1 MHFCVTVISAAVH
14 VYLAITVLHHQQYRR
29 VLVISHVPVQ
39 SMQTESMFEC
49 AVDWIPVVTHGTAD
63 QVGHQLLEEDS

>member
-1 MHFCVTVISAAVH
+1 M
-14 VYLAITVLHHQQYRR
+14 YLAITVLYHQQYGR
-29 VLVISHVPVQ
+29 VLVVGHVPVQ
-39 SMQTESMFEC
+39 SVQTKPMFEC